1 MEPSKEHKID
11 IVQGELAL
19 IANTLYQLSVQVRV
33 ADKVKDQTMKKNATD
48 QMMKLEQ
55 MKDEYELVLKEVEE
69 GK

>member
-1 MEPSKEHKID
+1 METSKENKIA

-33 ADKVKDQTMKKNATD
+33 ADKVKDSAMRKTATE
-48 QMMKLEQ
+48 QMVKLET
-55 MKDEYELVLKEVEE
+55 MKDEYELILKEVKE